1 MGSILSIV
9 LYPMWLSVLIV
20 LHVCFALGRLRRLL
34 RQLPA
39 LLRSQLRRS
48 HVLQQLKNQRVIDLN
63 VEAEKR
69 RWKKT
74 PRHLAVLFHPGMPVE
89 SVTSWC
95 SWSGSTSRQ
104 ARRAEFELAQLARM
118 TDELKKLVRW
128 CDGLGIAQLS
138 VYDEQGESTSP
149 YRTLDRYAPAVE
161 ASLASSCVIIP
172 ESTPSLDTRRHPE
185 RPLHTF
191 RLAFSTPS
199 ALKSPSGKRVRF
211 QSSSSDG
218 TVTPPGRES
227 DSGYGLSDLG
237 SETPIATSSS
247 LAVNIL
253 SRRSGRPHLASIARQ
268 LAEGQDLGHSVEEA
282 IEAGSFSEPDLLLVL
297 GGPYLRLRG
306 FPPWQLRLTE
316 MYHHPSPA
324 WLPPPSL
331 DWPILRR
338 ALDVYGGAEM
348 RLGR

>member
-1 MGSILSIV
+1 MGRISSIV
-9 LYPMWLSVLIV
+9 LYPAWVLVLIV

-48 HVLQQLKNQRVIDLN
+48 NVLQQLEDEKGVTLN
-63 VEAEKR
+63 LEMEKR
-69 RWKKT
+69 RWKKIPT
-74 PRHLAVLFHPGMPVE
+74 HLAVLFHPGMPVE
-89 SVTSWC
+89 SVSSWL

-104 ARRAEFELAQLARM
+104 ARRAEVELAQLSRM
-118 TDELKKLVRW
+118 TDELRKLVRW

-138 VYDEQGESTSP
+138 VYDEQGV
-149 YRTLDRYAPAVE
+149 LDRFAPAVK
-161 ASLASSCVIIP
+161 ASLSSSCVIIP
-172 ESTPSLDTRRHPE
+172 ESTPSLKTRRHP
-185 RPLHTF
+185 PLHPF
-191 RLAFSTPS
+191 HLAFSTPI
-199 ALKSPSGKRVRF
+199 ALKTSTGKRVRF
-211 QSSSSDG
+211 QTSSSDG
-218 TVTPPGRES
+218 AVTPPGREI

-237 SETPIATSSS
+237 SETPTAKSSVLS
-247 LAVNIL
+247 VNLL

-268 LAEGQDLGHSVEEA
+268 LAEGQDLGHSIEEA

>member
-1 MGSILSIV
+1 MGRISSTV
-9 LYPMWLSVLIV
+9 LYPAWVLVLIV

-48 HVLQQLKNQRVIDLN
+48 NVLQQLEDEKGVNLN
-63 VEAEKR
+63 LEAEKR

-74 PRHLAVLFHPGMPVE
+74 PTHLAVLFHPGMPVE
-89 SVTSWC
+89 SVSSWF

-104 ARRAEFELAQLARM
+104 ARRAEVELAQLSRM
-118 TDELKKLVRW
+118 TDELRKLVRW

-138 VYDEQGESTSP
+138 PSGI
-149 YRTLDRYAPAVE
+149 LDRFAPAVE
-161 ASLASSCVIIP
+161 ASLSSSCVIIP
-172 ESTPSLDTRRHPE
+172 ESTPSSETRRHP
-185 RPLHTF
+185 PLHAF
-191 RLAFSTPS
+191 RLAFSTPM
-199 ALKSPSGKRVRF
+199 ALKSSTGKRVRF
-211 QSSSSDG
+211 QTSSSDG
-218 TVTPPGRES
+218 TVTPPGREI

-237 SETPIATSSS
+237 SETPIATSSVLS
-247 LAVNIL
+247 VNLL

-268 LAEGQDLGHSVEEA
+268 LAEGQNLGHSIEEA

-316 MYHHPSPA
+316 M
-324 WLPPPSL
+324 
-331 DWPILRR
+331 
-338 ALDVYGGAEM
+338 
-348 RLGR
+348 